1 MELTEQGAVR
11 FPMRYYLMP
20 FLLSS
25 LLVSGCIM
33 TGEGSGHVNFD
44 VDLLEANG
52 TIRESYVD
60 GDLISA
66 EPAVFEFN
74 FSNTDYH
81 RDFVS
86 YGIEAEGRVQ
96 IVSSSEADVVR
107 IEIRN
112 HGVHRITLMAEDIM
126 GNEYIDYV
134 TVSANLEI
142 HWIEEDTHEP
152 RPLLIDSIPSNHD
165 VAADVIVIESMV
177 RNPELIQGLGSGQ
190 SVEFSWDLIDE
201 AQITCQSNDG
211 KVDDGGEVVWKTLH
225 FDTYGVHELQVTY
238 DSGQDYI
245 DVEHMIS
252 LVYPESGGMALSV
265 R

>member
-1 MELTEQGAVR
+1 
-11 FPMRYYLMP
+11 MRYCFVP
-20 FLLSS
+20 FLTLS
-25 LLVSGCIM
+25 LLMSGCMM
-33 TGEGSGHVNFD
+33 TGEGSGHVDFD
-44 VDLLEANG
+44 VELLEANG
-52 TIRESYVD
+52 TIRENYVD
-60 GDLISA
+60 GDLISM
-66 EPAVFEFN
+66 EPAIFEFN
-74 FSNTDYH
+74 FSSTNDH
-81 RDFVS
+81 QDFIS
-86 YGIEAEGRVQ
+86 YGIEVGGQVQ

-107 IEIRN
+107 IEIEN
-112 HGVHRITLMAEDIM
+112 HGVHQIILMARDIM
-126 GNEYIDYV
+126 GNEYIEYV

-201 AQITCQSNDG
+201 AQIACQSNDG
-211 KVDDGGEVVWKTLH
+211 TVDDGGEVVWKTLH

-238 DSGQDYI
+238 ESGQDYI

-252 LVYPESGGMALSV
+252 LVYPESGGTAVSIS
-265 R
+265 

>member
-1 MELTEQGAVR
+1 
-11 FPMRYYLMP
+11 
-20 FLLSS
+20 
-25 LLVSGCIM
+25 M

-44 VDLLEANG
+44 VDLLDANG

-66 EPAVFEFN
+66 DPAVFEFN

-81 RDFVS
+81 RDFIS
-86 YGIEAEGRVQ
+86 YGIEVEGRVQ

-107 IEIRN
+107 IEIQN

-177 RNPELIQGLGSGQ
+177 RNPELIQGLRSGQ

-265 R
+265 S